1 MKYENHKN
9 GADYT
14 APIVAKVIYAMAWT
28 GGVLSS
34 LLILIAL
41 GFTLV
46 SVFWRYI
53 LEDPLLWPEDL
64 TGWTLVGLIMLGT
77 SEAYRRGDHISIDLL
92 SNYLSPRQKKLQ
104 STWSHCVVFVF
115 AFVVGLSS
123 WEAIS
128 FAYDFGAYTSGSV
141 EVPSWIPKIP
151 MLIGA
156 TLMGLT
162 AIAKIIET
170 SNSGTLK

>member
-1 MKYENHKN
+1 MKYENHN
-9 GADYT
+9 DGADYT
-14 APIVAKVIYAMAWT
+14 APIVAKVLYAMAWI

-53 LEDPLLWPEDL
+53 LEDPLLWPEDV

-77 SEAYRRGDHISIDLL
+77 SEAYRRGDHITIDLL

-104 STWSHCVVFVF
+104 STWSNCVVLVF
-115 AFVVGLSS
+115 AIVVGFSS
-123 WEAIS
+123 WEAIN
-128 FAYDFGAYTSGSV
+128 FAHDFGAYTSGSV
-141 EVPSWIPKIP
+141 EIPSWIPKIP
-151 MLIGA
+151 MLIGT

-170 SNSGTLK
+170 INSVTLK